1 MLVKHLKLIQ
11 KPILYLTLFFAISN
25 FGFAQT
31 NGIDNIVGKNYTIA
45 SKFLNEEREIQ
56 IYLPDSYHTSTRE
69 YPVMY
74 ILDGQRFFLH
84 TVSLHQSFVE
94 FDITPEFIIIG
105 INNIESKRNI
115 TFSSGAKQI
124 SDYLEHEVIPFVDNN
139 FRTKQDRLLF
149 GWAYGG
155 GFVLQDLISNPHV
168 YTSYIA
174 ASPYPVFN
182 KMEALDS
189 LIKQNKTKDKLFY
202 YSSDTN
208 EGVVKKGTD
217 SLNSYFKSVNPNALK
232 WTYQGLQGEEH
243 RSTPYT
249 TLYHGIKKHFNNY
262 PELSVQ
268 NLDEFKEKGG
278 MKYVNEYYEKRAK
291 DYDLSAE
298 PSVFAKFDLIRKAIR
313 ANDYEQFDSFMTIFN
328 EQEFIGQ
335 LRLSWACTIAE
346 FYKENQ
352 KYDNAINV
360 YEEII
365 SNHPEATR
373 PLQGIAEVYTLLKKN
388 NKAKKYNQ
396 KAEVLSKANAN

>member
-1 MLVKHLKLIQ
+1 MKHLKLIQ

-25 FGFAQT
+25 FGLAQT
-31 NGIDNIVGKNYTIA
+31 KGIDNIVGKNYKIA

-56 IYLPDSYHTSTRE
+56 IYLPDSYKTSIKE

-94 FDITPEFIIIG
+94 FDITPEFIIVG
-105 INNIESKRNI
+105 INNMESKRNI
-115 TFSSGAKQI
+115 TFSADAKI
-124 SDYLEHEVIPFVDNN
+124 FSDYLEKEVIPFVDNN

-155 GFVLQDLISNPHV
+155 GFVLQELISKPHV

-182 KMEALDS
+182 KMEGLDS

-217 SLNSYFKSVNPNALK
+217 SLNLFFNTIKPNSIK
-232 WTYQGLQGEEH
+232 WNYQGLQGEEH

-262 PELSVQ
+262 PELSLQ
-268 NLDEFKEKGG
+268 NLEEYKEKGG
-278 MKYVNEYYEKRAK
+278 MNYVHDYYEKRAK
-291 DYDLSAE
+291 DYGLSAE
-298 PSVFAKFDLIRKAIR
+298 PSAFAKYDLIRKAIR
-313 ANDYEQFDSFMTIFN
+313 ANDYEQFASFMTIFN
-328 EQEFIGQ
+328 KQEFIGQ

-346 FYKENQ
+346 YYKENQ
-352 KYDNAINV
+352 KYDNAIIV

-365 SNHPEATR
+365 SNQSEATR
-373 PLQGIAEVYTLLKKN
+373 PLLGIAEVYTLLKKSK
-388 NKAKKYNQ
+388 KAKKYTQ
-396 KAEVLSKANAN
+396 RAEVLSKSNAN

>member
-1 MLVKHLKLIQ
+1 MKHLKLIQ

-25 FGFAQT
+25 FGLAQT
-31 NGIDNIVGKNYTIA
+31 KGIDNIVGKNYKIA

-56 IYLPDSYHTSTRE
+56 IYLPDSYKTSIKE

-94 FDITPEFIIIG
+94 FDITPEFIIVG
-105 INNIESKRNI
+105 INNMESKRNI
-115 TFSSGAKQI
+115 TFSADAKI
-124 SDYLEHEVIPFVDNN
+124 FSDYLEKEVIPFVDNN

-155 GFVLQDLISNPHV
+155 GFVLQELISKPHV

-182 KMEALDS
+182 KMEGLDS

-217 SLNSYFKSVNPNALK
+217 SLNLFFNTIKPNSIK
-232 WTYQGLQGEEH
+232 WNYQGLQGEEH

-262 PELSVQ
+262 PELSLQ
-268 NLDEFKEKGG
+268 NLEEYKEKGG
-278 MKYVNEYYEKRAK
+278 MNYVHDYYEKRAK
-291 DYDLSAE
+291 DYGLSAE
-298 PSVFAKFDLIRKAIR
+298 PSAFAKYDLIRKAIR
-313 ANDYEQFDSFMTIFN
+313 ANDYEQFASFMTIFN
-328 EQEFIGQ
+328 KQEFIGQ

-346 FYKENQ
+346 YYKENQ
-352 KYDNAINV
+352 KYDNAIIV

-365 SNHPEATR
+365 SNQSEATR
-373 PLQGIAEVYTLLKKN
+373 PLLGIAEVYTLLKKSK
-388 NKAKKYNQ
+388 KAKKYTQ
-396 KAEVLSKANAN
+396 RAEVLSKANAN